1 METVGYNKFRTLK
14 DYVEFNGDRALG
26 QNQYAS
32 RYVDG
37 RLDYPNLGEGLR
49 WKVVGDTSN
58 YHFIKIHKDDYEE
71 FHRRVREYNA
81 CQ

>member
-1 METVGYNKFRTLK
+1 MVEAVSYTEWDELP
-14 DYVEFNGDRALG
+14 DYVEFNKNRKLG

-58 YHFIKIHKDDYEE
+58 YHFIKIHKDDLLTFEN
-71 FHRRVREYNA
+71 RVAAYRG
-81 CQ
+81 